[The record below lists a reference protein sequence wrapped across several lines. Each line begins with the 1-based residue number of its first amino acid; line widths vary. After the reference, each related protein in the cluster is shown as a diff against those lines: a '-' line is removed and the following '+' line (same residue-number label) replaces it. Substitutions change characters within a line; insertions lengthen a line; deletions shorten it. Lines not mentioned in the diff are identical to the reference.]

1 MNDNIL
7 KYLMTKPSMAL
18 WIKAL
23 DSDIASKVVCALANT
38 NGGCIV
44 VGIGDDMNVVG
55 VNPNQIDSFVKR
67 INESIK
73 PFPPFC
79 VTIAKHEDKQVLLIN
94 VWEGNDKPYTTHDA
108 FYVLTGDTIRRTSI
122 QEISDISEKAHIAS
136 FGWERQIVPG
146 LDFAELSENTL
157 KRFKK
162 ALVDNNRLP
171 FNAEYHD
178 VVHQLGFSQNGNISN
193 AGAVMLCKNPTA
205 YFPQTR
211 IRVSV
216 FGIDKGLLDVRL
228 FDQNLLEAVDKIV
241 DYVTNLYPKHIVIN
255 GLERIEEESLPVVA
269 LREGLLN
276 AVVHRVYDKY
286 DSFVAI
292 NIFDNYLEIINSG
305 SLPENMTESDLL
317 GTHRS
322 ILRNPDIANAFF
334 TIKYIEMAGTG
345 IFRIVEECK
354 KNHCEIPTWKVENN
368 MVTLRFNVVRQN
380 LANGQREQAI
390 DINKLTSDTTVKN
403 SLISIVNFMKTHE
416 KVKLADI
423 VELID
428 RSYPTVKRYM
438 RILTDSGLVVY
449 EGNNRSG
456 GWYLAK
462 DRTS

>member
-1 MNDNIL
+1 MNESIL
-7 KYLMTKPSMAL
+7 KYLMSEPSMAF
-18 WIKAL
+18 WIKEL
-23 DSDIASKVVCALANT
+23 DSDIASKVVCAFANT
-38 NGGCIV
+38 NGGCVV
-44 VGIGDDMNVVG
+44 VGIGDDMNVAG
-55 VNPNQIDSFVKR
+55 VNVDQIDSFVKL
-67 INESIK
+67 INDSIT
-73 PFPPFC
+73 PLAPFC
-79 VTIAKHEDKQVLLIN
+79 VTNAEHGGKQVLLIN
-94 VWEGNDKPYTTHDA
+94 VWEGNSKPYSTHNA
-108 FYVLTGDTIRRTSI
+108 FYVLTGNIVRRANI
-122 QEISDISEKAHIAS
+122 EEISVISEEANITS
-136 FGWERQIVPG
+136 SGWERQIVPG
-146 LDFAELSENTL
+146 LDLDELSENTL

-162 ALVDNNRLP
+162 AFVDNNRLTID
-171 FNAEYHD
+171 AENIS
-178 VVHQLGFSQNGNISN
+178 VVRQLGFYPNRGVSN
-193 AGAVMLCKNPTA
+193 AGAVMLCKNPTV

-216 FGIDKGLLDVRL
+216 FGIDDRLLDVRL

-276 AVVHRVYDKY
+276 AVVHRVYDRY

-292 NIFDNYLEIINSG
+292 NIFDNYLEIVNSG
-305 SLPENMTESDLL
+305 SLPENMTEKDLL

-322 ILRNPDIANAFF
+322 ILRNPDIANAFY

-354 KNHCEIPTWKVENN
+354 KNRCEIPIWKVENN

-380 LANGQREQAI
+380 LANGQKEWAI
-390 DINKLTSDTTVKN
+390 DINKFTSDTTVKN
-403 SLISIVNFMKTHE
+403 SLIVIIDFMKTHE

-423 VELID
+423 ATLID
-428 RSYPTVKRYM
+428 KSYPTVKRYM

-462 DRTS
+462 NRM